1 MKLARIQHG
10 LIAST
15 TVATFIFVSGR
26 SAGPA
31 TAQASSN
38 SNSPGKIEGRVILA
52 GNRVA
57 GASVTLYAAGEGT
70 PTQVARCKTDAEG
83 RFELDATSAPKD
95 TVLYVVAKG
104 PHPAVALMTLL
115 GNSFPNTV
123 TVNEL
128 TTVASTFTAARF
140 INGEALTV
148 ISIVLRIAPGNTP
161 TWCIMVRVGGVK

>member
-1 MKLARIQHG
+1 
-10 LIAST
+10 
-15 TVATFIFVSGR
+15 
-26 SAGPA
+26 
-31 TAQASSN
+31 
-38 SNSPGKIEGRVILA
+38 VILA

-57 GASVTLYAAGEGT
+57 GASVTFYAAGEGT

-83 RFELDATSAPKD
+83 RFALDATSAPKD
-95 TVLYVVAKG
+95 AVLYVVAKG

-140 INGEALTV
+140 INGEALSGNR
-148 ISIVLRIAPGNTP
+148 IGLRFPPGILP
-161 TWCIMVRVGGVK
+161 T